1 MESKEIRVD
10 KRIIMLPCIFS
21 YVALKWALLT
31 SQKVLSEEL
40 GDLVPVEVL
49 SVNSTMKTQVVSIT
63 TVRAPNNTWHSGLQ
77 WQARGK
83 QTSFHFPIWKLLKN
97 SLHHL

>member
-1 MESKEIRVD
+1 
-10 KRIIMLPCIFS
+10 MLPCIFS
-21 YVALKWALLT
+21 YGALKWALLT

-40 GDLVPVEVL
+40 GDLAPVEVL
-49 SVNSTMKTQVVSIT
+49 SVNSTMKTQVVSIP
-63 TVRAPNNTWHSGLQ
+63 TVRAPNKSCHSGLQ